1 MTLPAKAGWQY
12 SGHQS
17 QHLFIFVG
25 LTPGQKISNPS
36 DEINAIPGWNTCN
49 FLHTDEHKKTN
60 FVRTELDASFTEA
73 VNASY
78 NKNMLNNP
86 VAL

>member
-17 QHLFIFVG
+17 QHSFIFVG

-36 DEINAIPGWNTCN
+36 DEINAIPGWSTCN
-49 FLHTDEHKKTN
+49 FLHTVEHKKTN
-60 FVRTELDASFTEA
+60 FVMIELNASFTEP
-73 VNASY
+73 VTASG
-78 NKNMLNNP
+78 NENFFNNP